1 MQAVPVIPVP
11 AQSLNIVLGNQAI
24 TLNLYSLQT
33 PGDILAPG
41 SLPLLDSNGNPVRDS
56 NGNVIMVPQAGPV
69 TTTALQGYPALYADV
84 IIAGTPIV
92 SCLLVCN
99 LIPWLLAAKYQG
111 FVGDLVMVDTVADTD
126 PAWTGLGA
134 QYQLV
139 YLEASDLAASAAA

>member
-1 MQAVPVIPVP
+1 MQAVPLIAVP
-11 AQSLNIVLGNQAI
+11 AQSLNIVLGNQAV

-56 NGNVIMVPQAGPV
+56 NGNIIMVPQAGPV
-69 TTTALQGYPALYADV
+69 TTTALQGYPAIYADV
-84 IIAGTPIV
+84 LIAGVPIV
-92 SCLLVCN
+92 TCLLVRN

-111 FVGDLVMVDTVADTD
+111 VIGDLVVVDTLADTD
-126 PAWTGLGA
+126 PVWTGLGA

-139 YLEASDLAASAAA
+139 YLEARDLA